1 MNTQISLLPDG
12 DPRLIKINWTVT
24 EEVGYHYDLT
34 TGVRTDVR
42 TGETTKD
49 WSPEEWK

>member
-1 MNTQISLLPDG
+1 MNTQINLLPEG
-12 DPRLIKINWTVT
+12 DLRALKLPWTVT
-24 EEVGYHYDLT
+24 EEVGYHYNLE

-49 WSPEEWK
+49 WSPDEWR